1 MHGNH
6 ITSCDYPSGL
16 QNLIMMTNET
26 DLLCSILHFATVL
39 LCLHFIS
46 LTLWTFCAWNVF
58 CCGASALDRLII
70 IIIII
75 IKLLWPGDS
84 EGAFWS
90 SPQASISDLST
101 CLPHT
106 NTWCRLHT
114 VSLIAERQVAKL
126 WIPILCGSLW
136 FASTRDQTRVYL
148 FSSIRYAL
156 YSSGIVWVL
165 SLVIY
170 THIKSY

>member
-46 LTLWTFCAWNVF
+46 QTLWTFCALNVF

-70 IIIII
+70 IVIIII
-75 IKLLWPGDS
+75 TKFTS
-84 EGAFWS
+84 FYV
-90 SPQASISDLST
+90 
-101 CLPHT
+101 
-106 NTWCRLHT
+106 N
-114 VSLIAERQVAKL
+114 
-126 WIPILCGSLW
+126 
-136 FASTRDQTRVYL
+136 DQ
-148 FSSIRYAL
+148 
-156 YSSGIVWVL
+156 
-165 SLVIY
+165 
-170 THIKSY
+170 

>member
-58 CCGASALDRLII
+58 RCGASALDRLII
-70 IIIII
+70 IIINRP
-75 IKLLWPGDS
+75 KQDLL
-84 EGAFWS
+84 A
-90 SPQASISDLST
+90 ILSHYDKQKALAV
-101 CLPHT
+101 LP
-106 NTWCRLHT
+106 LK
-114 VSLIAERQVAKL
+114 AK
-126 WIPILCGSLW
+126 
-136 FASTRDQTRVYL
+136 
-148 FSSIRYAL
+148 
-156 YSSGIVWVL
+156 
-165 SLVIY
+165 
-170 THIKSY
+170 